1 MWTYTTFAASLS
13 GTPNV
18 AAHQIIINFFLLFC
32 VFADV
37 LSQMSQSYLPPFL
50 NAHKKST
57 MTSSSSSSIST
68 SSPSPLYT
76 SLLDKNKAK
85 EAEGIETSQ
94 LFTAIQRIGAIAAVV
109 GTVNTIV
116 AVFLTQVFP
125 QVEFLYLFIY

>member
-1 MWTYTTFAASLS
+1 M
-13 GTPNV
+13 

-57 MTSSSSSSIST
+57 MTSSSSSSSTST
-68 SSPSPLYT
+68 SSPSLLYT

-85 EAEGIETSQ
+85 ELEGIETSQ
-94 LFTAIQRIGAIAAVV
+94 LFTAIQRIGGIAAVV

-125 QVEFLYLFIY
+125 QVEFVYLF

>member
-57 MTSSSSSSIST
+57 MTSSSSSSSTST
-68 SSPSPLYT
+68 SSPSLLYT

-85 EAEGIETSQ
+85 ELEGIETSQ
-94 LFTAIQRIGAIAAVV
+94 LFTAIQRIGGIAAVV

-125 QVEFLYLFIY
+125 QVEFVYLF